1 MDNSLVLLMV
11 SIRTKTRTVLIL
23 VVMDNSLVLDLLHL
37 MMNFTPMVLILVVM
51 DNSLVQLSTR
61 VMVL

>member
-23 VVMDNSLVLDLLHL
+23 VVMDNSLVHA
-37 MMNFTPMVLILVVM
+37 MNNYAYNNV
-51 DNSLVQLSTR
+51 
-61 VMVL
+61 